1 VAGGGRG
8 SWSGPRYRLVLSAER
23 EDDYSDCLQITPHI
37 HAIRTPQGPAGDRF
51 VYVYIVYGERIVVI
65 DTSFAVA
72 EKLILDDIRSAG
84 RDPSG
89 IDCIVLTHGHPD
101 HTGSAKA
108 IHDLAG
114 CTVTAHPQDRH
125 AIEKPDPVLLSGPDQ
140 GVQPLVSGPV
150 PVGRLLAEGD
160 TISAGKGLE
169 LEVLHTPGHSP
180 GSISLLLRS
189 EGALFTG
196 DAVQA
201 PGRMPIFADPAALIR
216 SLRRL
221 KAIHGLMHYLP
232 GHDQPAEGA
241 ALYRKFDDSIA
252 HIRRFHA
259 AVKQAALETGG
270 KPDPQAIAA
279 RVFASL
285 NLPPAPS
292 PQIAAMTNNI
302 ILADLNATG
311 LDALLQE

>member
-1 VAGGGRG
+1 MGTG
-8 SWSGPRYRLVLSAER
+8 
-23 EDDYSDCLQITPHI
+23 DCMQITPHI
-37 HAIRTPQGPAGDRF
+37 HAIRTPLGPAKDRF
-51 VYVYIVYGERIVVI
+51 VYVYIVYGERIVLI
-65 DTSFAVA
+65 DTGFAGA

-84 RDPSG
+84 RDPSET
-89 IDCIVLTHGHPD
+89 DCIVLTHGHPD
-101 HTGSAKA
+101 HTGSART
-108 IHDLAG
+108 IRDLTG
-114 CTVTAHPQDRH
+114 CTIAAHPQERN
-125 AIEKPDPVLLSGPDQ
+125 AIENPDPALLSGPAP
-140 GVQPLVSGPV
+140 GVPPLVSGPV

-160 TISAGKGLE
+160 RISAGMGLE
-169 LEVLHTPGHSP
+169 LEVLHTPGHAP
-180 GSISLLLRS
+180 GSIALLLKS

-201 PGRMPIFADPAALIR
+201 PGRMPIFTDPAALVR
-216 SLRRL
+216 SLRRM
-221 KAIHGLMHYLP
+221 KAIPGLLHYLP

-241 ALYRKFDDSIA
+241 ALYQKFDDSTA
-252 HIRRFHA
+252 HIRRFHT

-292 PQIAAMTNNI
+292 PQLAAMISTV
-302 ILADLNATG
+302 ILADLNAAG